1 MNMLS
6 GIHHKTKLAFLFLG
20 IVLTMVGSSL
30 WETRQLHD
38 MNTAVA
44 SLYQDRLQPAAGLF
58 ALNDRMY
65 AKRQLL
71 ETHLAAPAEASP
83 RHTQAQLASH
93 NQVIDSLL
101 RSYEATYMVAE
112 EDQVFQSVKASLTR
126 YNLLEAKLLRAG
138 APTSAALTQELAAQ
152 FDRIHA
158 DVSRLTQIQLQVGKQ
173 LSRGSA
179 VADGQVTL
187 LSQVKIALLVVLTLA
202 ILQAIV
208 MDKHPLLPKNLK
220 NFRLN

>member
-1 MNMLS
+1 MLF
-6 GIHHKTKLAFLFLG
+6 GIHHKAKLAFLFLG
-20 IVLTMVGSSL
+20 ILLTMVGSSL

-71 ETHLAAPAEASP
+71 ESYLAAP
-83 RHTQAQLASH
+83 TQAHFHDTQVQLAAQ
-93 NQVIDSLL
+93 NKAIDSLL
-101 RSYEATYMVAE
+101 KSYQATYMVAE
-112 EDQVFQSVKASLTR
+112 EDRVFQSVMTHLTR
-126 YNLLEAKLLRAG
+126 YNYLEDELLYVGEPASGITAR
-138 APTSAALTQELAAQ
+138 ELAQQ
-152 FDRIHA
+152 FNRIHA
-158 DVSRLTQIQLQVGKQ
+158 DVSHLTQIQLQVGQQ

-179 VADGQVTL
+179 VADGQATL

-208 MDKHPLLPKNLK
+208 VDKQPLLPKNLK
-220 NFRLN
+220 KFRLN

>member
-6 GIHHKTKLAFLFLG
+6 GIHHKAKLAFLFLG
-20 IVLTMVGSSL
+20 VLLTMVGSSL
-30 WETRQLHD
+30 WETRQLHY

-71 ETHLAAPAEASP
+71 ESYFAAPAGANFYD
-83 RHTQAQLASH
+83 TQAQLASH

-101 RSYEATYMVAE
+101 RSYQATYMVAE
-112 EDQVFQSVKASLTR
+112 EDQVFQSVRASLTR
-126 YNLLEAKLLRAG
+126 YNLLEADLLHVG
-138 APTSAALTQELAAQ
+138 APASRASAQELAQ
-152 FDRIHA
+152 HFDRIHA
-158 DVSRLTQIQLQVGKQ
+158 DVSRLTQIQLQVGQQ

-179 VADGQVTL
+179 VADGHATL

-202 ILQAIV
+202 ILQALAV
-208 MDKHPLLPKNLK
+208 DKHPLLPKNLK